1 MLEQWGIYLA
11 YAGVAIAVLFAGYGS
26 ACGVGLAGQAAS
38 GVVTEDPGKF
48 GKSVILAA
56 LPGTQGIYG
65 FVIGMLMFTKLSG
78 IAQMTTLTGL
88 QFLMAGLPVG
98 IVGWLSGIWQ
108 GRVVVA
114 AMGILAKRPEEST
127 KGIIYAGMVETYAI
141 LAFVISFFLVN
152 NINVIVK

>member
-1 MLEQWGIYLA
+1 MEIFYAYVGI
-11 YAGVAIAVLFAGYGS
+11 AIAVLFAGYGS
-26 ACGVGLAGQAAS
+26 AIGVGLSGQAAS
-38 GVVTEDPGKF
+38 GVITEDPAKF

-65 FVIGMLMFTKLSG
+65 FVIGMLMFTKLGS
-78 IAQMTTLTGL
+78 IAQLTMAQGL
-88 QFLMAGLPVG
+88 QFLIAGLPIG
-98 IVGWLSGIWQ
+98 IVGWLSGMWQ

-114 AMGILAKRPEEST
+114 GMGILAKRPEEST

-152 NINVIVK
+152 NIK

>member
-1 MLEQWGIYLA
+1 MDQNWGMFLA
-11 YAGVAIAVLFAGYGS
+11 YAGIAVAVLFAGYGS
-26 ACGVGLAGQAAS
+26 ARGVGLSGQAAA
-38 GVVTEDPGKF
+38 GVVTEDPAKF

-65 FVIGMLMFTKLSG
+65 FVIGMLMYIKISAVTDISV
-78 IAQMTTLTGL
+78 LTGL
-88 QFLMAGLPVG
+88 QYLMAGLPVG

-108 GRVVVA
+108 GNVVVA
-114 AMGILAKRPEEST
+114 SMGILAKRPDEST

-152 NINVIVK
+152 NIK

>member
-1 MLEQWGIYLA
+1 MEQWGINLA
-11 YAGVAIAVLFAGYGS
+11 YAGIAVTVLFAGYGS
-26 ACGVGLAGQAAS
+26 AFGVGLSGQAAA
-38 GVVTEDPGKF
+38 GVVTEDPNKF

-65 FVIGMLMFTKLSG
+65 FVIGMLMYMKIAG
-78 IAQMTTLTGL
+78 IDQLTVAQGL
-88 QFLMAGLPVG
+88 QYLVAGLPVG
-98 IVGWLSGIWQ
+98 IVGWLSGMWQ

-114 AMGILAKRPEEST
+114 SMGILAKRPEEST

-152 NINVIVK
+152 NIR

>member
-1 MLEQWGIYLA
+1 MEIFYA
-11 YAGVAIAVLFAGYGS
+11 YAGIAIAVLFAGYGS
-26 ACGVGLAGQAAS
+26 AIGVGLSGQAAS
-38 GVVTEDPGKF
+38 GVITEDPSKF

-65 FVIGMLMFTKLSG
+65 FVIGMLMFTKLG
-78 IAQMTTLTGL
+78 VLDQLTMAQGL
-88 QFLMAGLPVG
+88 QFLIAGLPVG
-98 IVGWLSGIWQ
+98 IVGWLSGMWQ

-114 AMGILAKRPEEST
+114 GMGILAKRPEEST

-152 NINVIVK
+152 NIK

>member
-1 MLEQWGIYLA
+1 MDQNYGMFLA
-11 YAGVAIAVLFAGYGS
+11 YAGIAVAVLFSGYGS
-26 ACGVGLAGQAAS
+26 ARGVGLSGQAAS
-38 GVVTEDPGKF
+38 GVVTEDPAKF

-65 FVIGMLMFTKLSG
+65 FVIGMLMYIKISAVTDISV
-78 IAQMTTLTGL
+78 LTGL
-88 QFLMAGLPVG
+88 QYLMAGLPIG

-108 GRVVVA
+108 GNVVVA

-152 NINVIVK
+152 NIK

>member
-1 MLEQWGIYLA
+1 MEQNWGMFLA
-11 YAGVAIAVLFAGYGS
+11 YAGIAITVLFAGYGS
-26 ACGVGLAGQAAS
+26 TRGVGLSGQAAS
-38 GVVTEDPGKF
+38 GVVTEDPAKF

-65 FVIGMLMFTKLSG
+65 FVIGMLMYIKISAVAE
-78 IAQMTTLTGL
+78 ISVLTGL
-88 QFLMAGLPVG
+88 QYLMAGLPVG

-108 GRVVVA
+108 GNVVVA
-114 AMGILAKRPEEST
+114 SMGILAKRPDEST

-152 NINVIVK
+152 NIR

>member
-1 MLEQWGIYLA
+1 MDQNWGMFLA
-11 YAGVAIAVLFAGYGS
+11 YAGIAVAVLFSGYGS
-26 ACGVGLAGQAAS
+26 ARGVGLSGQAAS
-38 GVVTEDPGKF
+38 GVVTEDPAKF

-65 FVIGMLMFTKLSG
+65 FVIGMLMYIKISAVSD
-78 IAQMTTLTGL
+78 ISVLTGM
-88 QFLMAGLPVG
+88 QYLMAGLPVG

-108 GRVVVA
+108 GNVVVA
-114 AMGILAKRPEEST
+114 AMGILAKRPDEST

-152 NINVIVK
+152 NI

>member
-1 MLEQWGIYLA
+1 MDQNWGMFLA
-11 YAGVAIAVLFAGYGS
+11 YAGIAAAVLFSGYGS
-26 ACGVGLAGQAAS
+26 ARGVGLSGQAAS
-38 GVVTEDPGKF
+38 GVVTEDPAKF

-65 FVIGMLMFTKLSG
+65 FVIGMLMYIKISAVTDIS
-78 IAQMTTLTGL
+78 ILTGL
-88 QFLMAGLPVG
+88 QYLMAGLPVG

-108 GRVVVA
+108 GNVVVA
-114 AMGILAKRPEEST
+114 AMGILAKRPDEST

-152 NINVIVK
+152 NIK

>member
-1 MLEQWGIYLA
+1 MDLNYGMFLA
-11 YAGVAIAVLFAGYGS
+11 YAGIAIAVLFSGYGS
-26 ACGVGLAGQAAS
+26 AKGVGLSGQAAS
-38 GVVTEDPGKF
+38 GVVTEDPSKF
-48 GKSVILAA
+48 GKTIILVA

-65 FVIGMLMFTKLSG
+65 FVIGMLMYIKISALTQ
-78 IAQMTTLTGL
+78 ITVLTGL
-88 QFLMAGLPVG
+88 QYLMAGFPIG

-114 AMGILAKRPEEST
+114 GLGILAKRPEEST

-152 NINVIVK
+152 NIR

>member
-1 MLEQWGIYLA
+1 MEQLGIYLA
-11 YAGVAIAVLFAGYGS
+11 YAGVAVAVLFSGYGS
-26 ACGVGLAGQAAS
+26 AMGVGLAGQAAS
-38 GVVTEDPGKF
+38 GVVTEDPSKF
-48 GKSVILAA
+48 GKTVILAA

-78 IAQMTTLTGL
+78 MDTMSVVQGL
-88 QFLMAGLPVG
+88 QFLIAGFPVG

-114 AMGILAKRPEEST
+114 GMGILAKRPEEST

-152 NINVIVK
+152 NIH

>member
-1 MLEQWGIYLA
+1 MLEQWGIFLA
-11 YAGVAIAVLFAGYGS
+11 YAGVAIAVLFSGYGS
-26 ACGVGLAGQAAS
+26 AYGVSLAGQAAS
-38 GVVTEDPGKF
+38 GVVTEDPTKF
-48 GKSVILAA
+48 GKSVVLAA

-78 IAQMTTLTGL
+78 LTAMTTLTGL

-108 GRVVVA
+108 GRVVVS

-141 LAFVISFFLVN
+141 LSFVMSFFLVT
-152 NINVIVK
+152 NIK

>member
-1 MLEQWGIYLA
+1 MDQSGGIFLA
-11 YAGVAIAVLFAGYGS
+11 YAGVAVAVLFAGYGS
-26 ACGVGLAGQAAS
+26 ALGVSLAGQAAS
-38 GVVTEDPGKF
+38 GVISEDPSKF

-65 FVIGMLMFTKLSG
+65 FVIGMLMFTKFSG
-78 IAQMTTLTGL
+78 LGEMSVLTGMQYL
-88 QFLMAGLPVG
+88 IAGLPVG

-114 AMGILAKRPEEST
+114 GMGILAKRPDEAT

-152 NINVIVK
+152 NIK

>member
-1 MLEQWGIYLA
+1 MDQNWGMFLA
-11 YAGVAIAVLFAGYGS
+11 YAGIAMAVLFSGYGS
-26 ACGVGLAGQAAS
+26 ARGVGLSGQAAS
-38 GVVTEDPGKF
+38 GVVTEDPAKF

-65 FVIGMLMFTKLSG
+65 FVIGMLMYIKISG
-78 IAQMTTLTGL
+78 LTDITVLTGL
-88 QFLMAGLPVG
+88 QYLMAGLPVG

-108 GRVVVA
+108 GNVVVA
-114 AMGILAKRPEEST
+114 AMGILAKRPDEST

-152 NINVIVK
+152 TIK

>member
-1 MLEQWGIYLA
+1 MEQNWGMFLA
-11 YAGVAIAVLFAGYGS
+11 YAGIAIAVLFAGYGS
-26 ACGVGLAGQAAS
+26 ARGVGLSGQAAS
-38 GVVTEDPGKF
+38 GVVTEDPAKF

-65 FVIGMLMFTKLSG
+65 FVIGMLMYIKISAVAE
-78 IAQMTTLTGL
+78 ISVLTGL
-88 QFLMAGLPVG
+88 QYLMAGLPVG

-108 GRVVVA
+108 GNVVVA
-114 AMGILAKRPEEST
+114 SMGILAKRPDEST

-152 NINVIVK
+152 NIR

>member
-1 MLEQWGIYLA
+1 MEQSWGIFLA
-11 YAGVAIAVLFAGYGS
+11 YAGVAVAVLFSGYGS
-26 ACGVGLAGQAAS
+26 AYGVGLSGQAAS
-38 GVVTEDPGKF
+38 GVITEDPSKF
-48 GKSVILAA
+48 GKTVILAA

-65 FVIGMLMFTKLSG
+65 FVIGMLMFTKLAGMDHMSVL
-78 IAQMTTLTGL
+78 QGL
-88 QFLMAGLPVG
+88 QFFTAGFPVG

-114 AMGILAKRPEEST
+114 GMGILAKRPEEST

-152 NINVIVK
+152 NIR

>member
-1 MLEQWGIYLA
+1 MDQNWGMFLA
-11 YAGVAIAVLFAGYGS
+11 YAGIAVAVLFAGYGS
-26 ACGVGLAGQAAS
+26 ARGVGLSGQAAA
-38 GVVTEDPGKF
+38 GVVTEDPAKF

-65 FVIGMLMFTKLSG
+65 FVIGMLMYIKISAVAD
-78 IAQMTTLTGL
+78 ISVLTGL
-88 QFLMAGLPVG
+88 QYLMAGLPVG

-108 GRVVVA
+108 GNVVVA
-114 AMGILAKRPEEST
+114 SMGILAKRPDEST

-152 NINVIVK
+152 NIK

>member
-1 MLEQWGIYLA
+1 MNALGMNGVYLA

-26 ACGVGLAGQAAS
+26 ARGIGLSGQAAS
-38 GVVTEDPGKF
+38 GVITEDPGKF
-48 GKSVILAA
+48 GKSVVLAA

-65 FVIGMLMFTKLSG
+65 FVIGMLMYTKL
-78 IAQMTTLTGL
+78 AAMADLTWVTGL
-88 QFLMAGLPVG
+88 QFLMAGFPVG

-114 AMGILAKRPEEST
+114 SMGILAKRPDEST

-152 NINVIVK
+152 NIK

>member
-1 MLEQWGIYLA
+1 MDQNWGMFLA
-11 YAGVAIAVLFAGYGS
+11 YAGIAVAVLFAGYGS
-26 ACGVGLAGQAAS
+26 ARGVGLSGQAAA
-38 GVVTEDPGKF
+38 GVVTEDPAKF

-65 FVIGMLMFTKLSG
+65 FVIGMLMYIKISAVAE
-78 IAQMTTLTGL
+78 ISVLTGL
-88 QFLMAGLPVG
+88 QYLMAGLPVG

-108 GRVVVA
+108 GNVVVA
-114 AMGILAKRPEEST
+114 SMGILAKRPDEST

-152 NINVIVK
+152 NIR

>member
-1 MLEQWGIYLA
+1 MEQWGLYLA
-11 YAGVAIAVLFAGYGS
+11 YAGIAVAVLFAGYGS
-26 ACGVGLAGQAAS
+26 ALGVGLSGQAAS
-38 GVVTEDPGKF
+38 GVVTEDPSKF

-65 FVIGMLMFTKLSG
+65 FVIGMLMYMK
-78 IAQMTTLTGL
+78 IAGVDQLTVAQGL
-88 QFLMAGLPVG
+88 QYLIAGLPVG

-114 AMGILAKRPEEST
+114 GMGILAKRPEEST

-152 NINVIVK
+152 NIK